1 MRAEGFSCCL
11 DALYESLGISALQF
25 WIKKKKKSAVFFKI
39 IFSHQNP
46 GSGLDPDPDSL
57 ELLDPDPQHC
67 LCSAKKGSVN
77 GIKFVS
83 LL

>member
-1 MRAEGFSCCL
+1 MLGRPLWKPRDKCIAIL
-11 DALYESLGISALQF
+11 DQ
-25 WIKKKKKSAVFFKI
+25 KRKKKSAVFFKI

-57 ELLDPDPQHC
+57 ESLDPDPQHC
-67 LCSAKKGSVN
+67 LCSAKKGSAN